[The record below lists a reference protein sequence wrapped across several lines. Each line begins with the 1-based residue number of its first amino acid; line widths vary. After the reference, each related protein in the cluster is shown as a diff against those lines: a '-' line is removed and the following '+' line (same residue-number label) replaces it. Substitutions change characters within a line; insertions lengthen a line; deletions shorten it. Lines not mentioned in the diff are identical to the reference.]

1 MLSPVDVWIER
12 AMTELY
18 FSDSSTADTPAA
30 RPAPAKSEIQAA
42 ARSIGKLSGIVQQY
56 IFFLCT
62 KSKTR
67 HIKHPVRNARNAE
80 LNTVLKNDNT
90 ERLLLSSARRRKNIC
105 IVFNIGQAAHM
116 GQTAFKEQAYM
127 PFHAV
132 IRHGI
137 AAVRIAL
144 N

>member
-1 MLSPVDVWIER
+1 MHEIKNS
-12 AMTELY
+12 AHKA
-18 FSDSSTADTPAA
+18 S
-30 RPAPAKSEIQAA
+30 RPKCP
-42 ARSIGKLSGIVQQY
+42 
-56 IFFLCT
+56 
-62 KSKTR
+62 
-67 HIKHPVRNARNAE
+67 NAE
-80 LNTVLKNDNT
+80 LHTGLKNDNN

>member
-1 MLSPVDVWIER
+1 MPKC
-12 AMTELY
+12 
-18 FSDSSTADTPAA
+18 P
-30 RPAPAKSEIQAA
+30 
-42 ARSIGKLSGIVQQY
+42 
-56 IFFLCT
+56 
-62 KSKTR
+62 
-67 HIKHPVRNARNAE
+67 NAE
-80 LNTVLKNDNT
+80 LNTVLKNENN
-90 ERLLLSSARRRKNIC
+90 ERLLLSSARSCKNIC
-105 IVFNIGQAAHM
+105 IVFNIRQAAHM

>member
-1 MLSPVDVWIER
+1 MH
-12 AMTELY
+12 
-18 FSDSSTADTPAA
+18 
-30 RPAPAKSEIQAA
+30 EIKNSAHKA
-42 ARSIGKLSGIVQQY
+42 SRMK
-56 IFFLCT
+56 C
-62 KSKTR
+62 
-67 HIKHPVRNARNAE
+67 PNAE

-105 IVFNIGQAAHM
+105 IMLNIGQAAHM